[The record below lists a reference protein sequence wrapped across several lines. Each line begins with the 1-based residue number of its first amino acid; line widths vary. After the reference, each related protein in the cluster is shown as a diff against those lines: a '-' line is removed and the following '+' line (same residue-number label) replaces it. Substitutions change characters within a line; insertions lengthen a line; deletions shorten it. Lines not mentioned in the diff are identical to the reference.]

1 MQEQTTEIKTPS
13 AFNTILEIGW
23 LVIAMIIPL
32 WVNFGAQRP
41 FDPAKVFLFRTLIW
55 FLTSLVCAR
64 YLLVPGR
71 IRLHWRHRP
80 LALPVVFLAGV
91 LLVAALTA
99 VDPQLSWWGSYER
112 GQGSLTQ
119 LSYLLLFW
127 LVANHLRSLAQAWRL
142 LAAFVLTALPLTLLG
157 IAQAFGWQPLP
168 LLTDARSP
176 VYATLG
182 RANFLAVY
190 LVILLPLTLALGLQ
204 LRRRWQQIPIAILLL
219 AEVTVIGLTLVRAAW
234 LAAVVSIGLFVL
246 LWWGIS
252 WPKRRWFGLG
262 LGLTA
267 VSGPLFI
274 LLNVAPGGSL
284 AARLTIWRATLR
296 LIAERPFFGHGPDSL
311 SLIFPRIY
319 PPELVYYQGRDFFV
333 DRAHNLLLDWAVTIG
348 LIGVLAHLLF
358 WSGVL
363 WLMWRTLHHTTDRQ
377 HRLLLIAT
385 LCALAGSFINNL
397 TSFEVTATSVAIWLL
412 VAVGVAL
419 SQPAAAA
426 EPLPSPSR
434 LRLGLAG
441 LVIVAGLSL
450 IWWGN
455 GRPFLADSAAQKA
468 AQQAHA
474 GHLETAIMT
483 AEKAVHYWP
492 HEPTYYH
499 DLAWLYWQKATY
511 DPAALA
517 QAESALLMA
526 RDLRPMD
533 YGRWLALAEFY
544 AATAVQLGAETGDLA
559 SDAYKQAAQLA
570 PHHSHVYTAW
580 GQFAWVTGERESA
593 VSHWQ
598 QAVDLDATNGPA
610 YAYLAQSYWL
620 AGEEDIAAEALTQ
633 ALKFDPQNKLALALQ
648 QQMLARP

>member
-23 LVIAMIIPL
+23 LVIAVIIPL

-41 FDPAKVFLFRTLIW
+41 FDPPKVFLFRTLSW
-55 FLTSLVCAR
+55 FLTSLVCAH

-127 LVANHLRSLAQAWRL
+127 LVATHLRSLAQAWHL
-142 LAAFVLTALPLTLLG
+142 LTAFVLTALPLTLLG

-182 RANFLAVY
+182 RANFLAAY

-246 LWWGIS
+246 LWWGTS
-252 WPKRRWFGLG
+252 WPKRRWLGLG

-274 LLNVAPGGSL
+274 LLNVAQSGSL
-284 AARLTIWRATLR
+284 AARFTIWRATLR

-363 WLMWRTLHHTTDRQ
+363 WLVWRTSRQTAAPQ

-385 LCALAGSFINNL
+385 LCALAGNLTNTL
-397 TSFEVTATSVAIWLL
+397 TSFDVTTTSVAVWLL
-412 VAVGVAL
+412 MGMGVAL
-419 SQPAAAA
+419 SQPAVSAAPVA
-426 EPLPSPSR
+426 SPSR
-434 LRLGLAG
+434 LRWGLAG
-441 LVIVAGLSL
+441 LVLAVGVSAM
-450 IWWGN
+450 WWGN
-455 GRPFLADSAAQKA
+455 GRPFLADRAAYRANQQANAGNLGAAILEAQKA
-468 AQQAHA
+468 
-474 GHLETAIMT
+474 
-483 AEKAVHYWP
+483 VHFAPY
-492 HEPTYYH
+492 EPTYH
-499 DLAWLYWQKATY
+499 NDLARLYWHQADY
-511 DPAALA
+511 ERAEAAL
-517 QAESALLMA
+517 LRA
-526 RDLRPMD
+526 RDLRPAA

-544 AATAVQLGAETGDLA
+544 AAAAVELGMDTGALA
-559 SDAYKQAAQLA
+559 AAAYEQAVHLA
-570 PHHSHVYTAW
+570 PNHSHIYTAW

-610 YAYLAQSYWL
+610 HAYLAQGYWL
-620 AGEEDIAAEALTQ
+620 AGEADEAIASLTQ
-633 ALKFDPQNKLALALQ
+633 ALKFDPQNELALALQ
-648 QQMLARP
+648 QQMVARP